1 MVQEALAH
9 GTAGAIG
16 AVVSMALLYPLENI
30 RMRLQVQRKQLRESS
45 KSKNEQPRY
54 TGTLD
59 CALTVGRTEGWQHL
73 YEGMFAGLVG
83 AFMSSAVYF
92 FWYATFKR
100 WYLNSMKRRRL
111 DTGANLGIASAAG
124 VVNVLVTIPIW
135 VVQTRMAVPSA
146 SHAHYK
152 SIFDAIEQICRKEG
166 VSALFRGLVPSL
178 ILVSNPSIQHTLYE
192 QLSQRLKRRLGRQG
206 LEVTAFH
213 QFILGAVAKA
223 IATFVTYPYQVV
235 KSRQQVSLK
244 GEDDRTS
251 SQVVAQML
259 RDEGIYSFYQGI
271 TAKLSQT
278 VLNAAF
284 LFVAYEKILAIII
297 RSYLYLQRAQ
307 PNAGDIRQM

>member
-16 AVVSMALLYPLENI
+16 AVLSMALLYPLENI
-30 RMRLQVQRKQLRESS
+30 RTRLQVQRKQLRESS
-45 KSKNEQPRY
+45 KPREDQLRY
-54 TGTLD
+54 GGSID
-59 CALTVGRTEGWQHL
+59 CALTVIRTEGWQHL

-83 AFMSSAVYF
+83 AFVSSAVYF
-92 FWYATFKR
+92 FWYAAFKR
-100 WYLNSMKRRRL
+100 WYLDSTKRRHL

-124 VVNVLVTIPIW
+124 LVNVLVTIPIW
-135 VVQTRMAVPSA
+135 VVQTRMAVPST

-152 SIFDAIEQICRKEG
+152 SIFDAIEQICKKEG

-178 ILVSNPSIQHTLYE
+178 ILVTNPSIQHTLYE
-192 QLSQRLKRRLGRQG
+192 QLSHRLKKRLGRRG
-206 LEVTAFH
+206 LELTAFH
-213 QFILGAVAKA
+213 QFIVGAVAKA

-235 KSRQQVSLK
+235 KSRQQVSLQ

-251 SQVVAQML
+251 SQVIAQMY
-259 RDEGIYSFYQGI
+259 RDEGMYSFYQGI

-297 RSYLYLQRAQ
+297 RWYLYLQRLQ
-307 PNAGDIRQM
+307 SNAANRQM